1 MHFSA
6 TTLVLLAKIACF
18 RPQQGLFSVPKRL
31 VFRQKKG
38 SFRRKSLS
46 FATGTPLFGSAERPR
61 TPFFFYFICKYFA
74 IVLSVRQKRS
84 VRFDFRHRPFP
95 WPETDDSQ
103 AVGKSKCHFD
113 KTVKASGTGTKK
125 AAPTR
130 GSSFLFYFK
139 NWLRKIIQ
147 PTCRLNPAH

>member
-1 MHFSA
+1 MHCSA

-18 RPQQGLFSVPKRL
+18 RPQQRLLSVPKRL

-46 FATGTPLFGSAERPR
+46 FATETPLFGSAERSQA
-61 TPFFFYFICKYFA
+61 PFFFYFICKYFA

-113 KTVKASGTGTKK
+113 KTAGAPAGLTPSPESRECRDSCRSG
-125 AAPTR
+125 
-130 GSSFLFYFK
+130 
-139 NWLRKIIQ
+139 LR
-147 PTCRLNPAH
+147 CRCNAFPRCA